1 MPLVDVSYRVGVPDE
16 QLRRMAS
23 VLPHVVSVAVECP
36 EEPYDGELRPGDVEV
51 RFRERSELDVG
62 ELDVVIEVRS
72 TWLESRA
79 ANRQQRC
86 AHILEQVRQASGL
99 DAIGA
104 YLMLPVA
111 AWSQ

>member
-1 MPLVDVSYRVGVPDE
+1 MPLVDVSYRAGVPVE
-16 QLRRMAS
+16 QLRW
-23 VLPHVVSVAVECP
+23 
-36 EEPYDGELRPGDVEV
+36 
-51 RFRERSELDVG
+51 F
-62 ELDVVIEVRS
+62 
-72 TWLESRA
+72 ESRA

-86 AHILEQVRQASGL
+86 DHILEQVRQASGL